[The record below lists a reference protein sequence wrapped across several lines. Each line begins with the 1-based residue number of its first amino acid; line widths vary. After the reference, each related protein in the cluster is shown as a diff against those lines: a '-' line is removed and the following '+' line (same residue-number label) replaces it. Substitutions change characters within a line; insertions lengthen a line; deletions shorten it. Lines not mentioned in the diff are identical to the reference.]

1 MALMDLIKE
10 KAKSDLKRIV
20 LPEGTEERTVCASQ
34 LIAEQGI
41 AHVILLGKPDE
52 IQKVADANGVD
63 LSKVEI
69 LDYLESADFDRYVDE
84 FYELFEDLCTVKEI
98 KDMSQRLQV
107 ATLLRKGN
115 SYQKVSELTSVS
127 SATISRVKRC
137 LDYGAGGYGKV
148 LERLEDKK

>member
-1 MALMDLIKE
+1 MSKLKNKETDRLFEALMT
-10 KAKSDLKRIV
+10 LK
-20 LPEGTEERTVCASQ
+20 
-34 LIAEQGI
+34 
-41 AHVILLGKPDE
+41 D
-52 IQKVADANGVD
+52 
-63 LSKVEI
+63 
-69 LDYLESADFDRYVDE
+69 VDE

-148 LERLEDKK
+148 LERLDDKK